1 MREWINNVAMGY
13 EQQKRK
19 EGCRMVNDK
28 IKRSVENYAS
38 LLEYVKEAIPGLT
51 RKEQFEIANH
61 IYKVHTIIPMYRQ
74 NR

>member
-1 MREWINNVAMGY
+1 
-13 EQQKRK
+13 
-19 EGCRMVNDK
+19 MVNDK

-38 LLEYVKEAIPGLT
+38 LFEYVKETIPGLT

-61 IYKVHTIIPMYRQ
+61 IYKVHTIISMYRQ